1 MNQRINDDRW
11 VYFAHGKESG
21 PWGTKIRYLADIAA
35 TRGWQV
41 ESPDYSHTQNPHT
54 RVQQLLDLNPQSS
67 GPLVLVG
74 SSMGAYVAAQAC
86 ARLKPV
92 ALFLLAPAL
101 YFEGWDEEPQ
111 DCPALTTVVHGW
123 DDDIVPLEAAMR
135 FAAPRKAALHILNSG
150 HTLNDQLPA
159 LGLLFGDL
167 LDRAASGDTVA
178 NQ

>member
-1 MNQRINDDRW
+1 MNSTVNNNADRW

-21 PWGTKIRYLADIAA
+21 PWGTKIRYLADIASA
-35 TRGWQV
+35 LGWQV
-41 ESPDYSHTQNPHT
+41 ESPDYSHTYDPHE
-54 RVQQLLDLNPQSS
+54 RVTQLLELNPQCS

-86 ARLKPV
+86 ACLQPA

-111 DCPALTTVVHGW
+111 GCPTLTTVVHGW
-123 DDDIVPLEAAMR
+123 DDDIVPLDAAMR
-135 FAAPRKAALHILNSG
+135 FASTRKAALHILNSG

-159 LGLLFGDL
+159 LGMLLSDL
-167 LDRAASGDTVA
+167 LASAAKQHS
-178 NQ
+178 